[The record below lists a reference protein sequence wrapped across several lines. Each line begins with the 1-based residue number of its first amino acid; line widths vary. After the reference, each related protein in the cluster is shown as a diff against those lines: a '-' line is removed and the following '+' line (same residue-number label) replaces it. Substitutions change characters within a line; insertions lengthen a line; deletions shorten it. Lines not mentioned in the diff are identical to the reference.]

1 MTANNP
7 ALPVTSTRKPSILRR
22 ILVFPFKVLWLL
34 IRVAFL
40 LAVIAALTPVAYGAY
55 RLNQPMVMPEAQGIT
70 FRQFYAERYEAYELH
85 QETYKVKNNACIVP
99 FLFIATPGSM
109 YFAPQYSLSKMYPGS
124 RFDRMVVKDHGYQY
138 AAPKYDVTWS
148 TLLPATWE
156 SFERLM
162 WYFEVLNH
170 SSSCRIPS
178 VNFEAARQK

>member
-7 ALPVTSTRKPSILRR
+7 AVPNTRTATPSILRR

-55 RLNQPMVMPEAQGIT
+55 RLNQPMTMPEAQGIT

-85 QETYKVKNNACIVP
+85 QETYGVKNKACTRSFLLVP
-99 FLFIATPGSM
+99 TPGSM
-109 YFAPQYSLSKMYPGS
+109 YFAPQYSLSKMFPGS
-124 RFDRMVVKDHGYQY
+124 WFDRMVVKDHGYQY
-138 AAPKYDVTWS
+138 SAPKYTVTWA

-156 SFERLM
+156 SFERTM
-162 WYFEVLNH
+162 WNLTVNGNP
-170 SSSCRIPS
+170 SGCRIPT